1 MSFYNAETT
10 VFFFC
15 VFPRP
20 LITCIIG
27 TEEPESTVPAIA
39 ILSRHGLNMYTLPSL
54 VFIDCAVLIRMK
66 AGEEPLLQSHV
77 PLQHGMKGGPALA
90 VDTLRYITVRQGV
103 DDIVPCRM
111 LLFQCVSLALPY
123 QKRSLNRCEL
133 IVLAC

>member
-10 VFFFC
+10 VFFLGISLCLF
-15 VFPRP
+15 VTGFIRK
-20 LITCIIG
+20 
-27 TEEPESTVPAIA
+27 EEPESTVPAIA